1 VKLTM
6 LILSI
11 CAAIA
16 LAACGDDDSS
26 TTTESAPQN
35 LETKP
40 KVEVP
45 EGDPPKELV
54 TEDLVEG
61 DGDTAESGDE
71 VTVEY
76 VGVDYKTGKEFDASW
91 GREPFTFQLGAE
103 EVIKGWDKGVE
114 GMAVGGRRELIVPP
128 NLAYGS
134 LGAPPAIEPNATLV
148 FVVDLVDVK

>member
-1 VKLTM
+1 MKVTA

-11 CAAIA
+11 CAAIL
-16 LAACGDDDSS
+16 LAACGDDDSA
-26 TTTESAPQN
+26 TTETSAQN

-40 KVEVP
+40 TVEVP
-45 EGDPPKELV
+45 EGDPPEELV

-61 DGDTAESGDE
+61 DGDTAESGDA

-91 GREPFTFQLGAE
+91 GREPFTFQLGAG
-103 EVIKGWDKGVE
+103 EVIKGWDQGVE
-114 GMAVGGRRELIVPP
+114 GMAVGGRRELVIPP
-128 NLAYGS
+128 DLAYGEA
-134 LGAPPAIEPNATLV
+134 GAPPAIAPNETLV